1 MSTEWGFPLKTLND
15 DDILDQII
23 PPNTPYFLV
32 QISTGEKLYT
42 KINSSTNFPLNFGR
56 EVLASKD
63 LLDMPDRVEYKDCLS
78 SKSEEEKLVAQI
90 RSEMEP

>member
-1 MSTEWGFPLKTLND
+1 MSTDRGFPLKTLSDN
-15 DDILDQII
+15 DILDQVI

-42 KINSSTNFPLNFGR
+42 KIDHSMNFPLNFGR

-63 LLDMPDRVEYKDCLS
+63 LLDMPDRVEYKHCLS
-78 SKSEEEKLVAQI
+78 SKTQEEKIVAQI

>member
-1 MSTEWGFPLKTLND
+1 MSTDRGFPLKTLNGD
-15 DDILDQII
+15 DPLDQVI
-23 PPNTPYFLV
+23 PSNTPYFLV

-42 KINSSTNFPLNFGR
+42 KIEGSMNFPLNFGR

-78 SKSEEEKLVAQI
+78 GKTEEEKIVAQI
-90 RSEMEP
+90 RSEMES